1 VPLCPLHAPVAERL
15 TNVVRRIEPTAQK
28 LTILWIGHDL
38 LQVMD
43 GLIDIEVEKVR
54 DIGQVAKYVFDTG
67 GQQLPFVAKVNAR

>member
-1 VPLCPLHAPVAERL
+1 
-15 TNVVRRIEPTAQK
+15 VRQIEPTAQK

-43 GLIDIEVEKVR
+43 GLIDIEVKKVR

-67 GQQLPFVAKVNAR
+67 GQRLPFLAKLNAR